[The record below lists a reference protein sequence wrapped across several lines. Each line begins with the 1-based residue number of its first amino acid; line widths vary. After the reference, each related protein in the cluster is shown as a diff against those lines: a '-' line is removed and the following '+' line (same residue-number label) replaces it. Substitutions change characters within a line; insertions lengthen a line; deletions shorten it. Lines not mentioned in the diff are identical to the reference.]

1 MASEDSFLVLV
12 HHRESI
18 KRKTRSGVKFTDKD
32 PLCIIMSPATSYDGL
47 VCSVLGKLGL
57 EGVKR
62 VKKFFYRIP
71 ITVLHDTVKYD
82 CFTIGSDEDLQV
94 MFLSR
99 RQFPEVR
106 TRELLAKFV
115 DVVSS
120 SGGSN
125 RNANTIATAAGSSS
139 RPAVASSSV
148 PAVQHVASPSFAV
161 DLAGNVGDEVGYDE
175 HHPTEVQCPP
185 PAGVGER
192 SCDDPDDDE
201 VEPDIIADESGDDV
215 GASDPIRPTGGS
227 SSGTNQYPPHFS
239 SLDLDAMRQDGHL
252 GQLAGFCARDTDG
265 SAGITEFQVGQQFQD
280 KDEALLSVK
289 TYSIRRGVQY
299 KVVESD
305 YHRYV
310 GKCSE
315 FGNGCTWLIR
325 LSLRQRKGIWEVKRY
340 KGPHTCL
347 ATSISSDHRSLD
359 YHVIATFIMPMVRA
373 DASVNIKVLLNATAA
388 HFGFRPTYRR
398 VWMAKQKAVAIIYG
412 DWDESYNELPRWVL
426 GVQLTM
432 PGTVTVLRTCPVRV
446 GGQVDE
452 SQAYFHRM
460 FWTFPPCIEAFRHCK
475 PLVSID
481 GTHLYGKYGGT
492 LLVAIA
498 QDGNSNILPV
508 AFALVEGENAE
519 SWSFF
524 LSHLRQHVTPQPGL
538 LVISD
543 RHNGIKAALEAPD
556 GGWLPPS
563 AYRAFCIRH
572 VAANFAL
579 TFKGKDAR
587 RLLVNTAYAKT
598 EVEFDYWFDILR
610 SENPAMCDWAN
621 RIDYSLWTQYCDE
634 GRRFGHMTTNISE
647 CVNSI
652 LKGVRNLPVC
662 SLVKATYGR
671 LAELFVRKGREAE
684 AQMGTGQQFSQY
696 LVKCI
701 EANLKTARCFTVT
714 VYDRDNSEYTV
725 AETTPTGSF
734 SLGTYRVSLGSKT
747 CDCGYFQAL
756 HFPCPHALSCC
767 AYSRLTWQPYVHQ
780 VYRLSSVFGV
790 YQMGFTPPIPEGFWP
805 PYAGPSV
812 IPDPNMRRAREGR
825 PRSTRI
831 RTNMDDAD
839 PNRPKRCGFCRQPGH
854 TRRSCPQAAG
864 PSGTAG
870 N

>member
-12 HHRESI
+12 HHRGSI

-32 PLCIIMSPATSYDGL
+32 PLCIIVSPTTSYDAL
-47 VCSVLGKLGL
+47 VSSVLEKLGL

-71 ITVLHDTVKYD
+71 TTVLHDTVKYD

-94 MFLSR
+94 
-99 RQFPEVR
+99 
-106 TRELLAKFV
+106 
-115 DVVSS
+115 
-120 SGGSN
+120 GGSN
-125 RNANTIATAAGSSS
+125 RNANTIATVAGSSS

-148 PAVQHVASPSFAV
+148 PVYEPPIQPVASPSFVV
-161 DLAGNVGDEVGYDE
+161 DLSSNVGDVVRYGE
-175 HHPTEVQCPP
+175 HLPTEVQCPT
-185 PAGVGER
+185 PAGVWKGLF
-192 SCDDPDDDE
+192 DDQDDDD
-201 VEPDIIADESGDDV
+201 VEPDMIADDSGDDL
-215 GASDPIRPTGGS
+215 GATDPRRATGQ
-227 SSGTNQYPPHFS
+227 T
-239 SLDLDAMRQDGHL
+239 
-252 GQLAGFCARDTDG
+252 AGFGARDTEG
-265 SAGITEFQVGQQFQD
+265 SAGMTEFQVGQQFQD

-305 YHRYV
+305 YRRYV
-310 GKCSE
+310 GKCFE

-340 KGPHTCL
+340 NGPHTYL

-373 DASVNIKVLLNATAA
+373 YASVNIKVLLNATAA

-398 VWMAKQKAVAIIYG
+398 IWMAKQKAVAVIYG
-412 DWDESYNELPRWVL
+412 DWDESYNELPWWVL

-432 PGTVTVLRTCPVRV
+432 PGTVAVLKTCPVRV
-446 GGQVDE
+446 GGQLDE
-452 SQAYFHRM
+452 SHAYFHRL

-556 GGWLPPS
+556 GGWLPP
-563 AYRAFCIRH
+563 ATYRAFCIRH
-572 VAANFAL
+572 VAGNFAL
-579 TFKGKDAR
+579 TFKGKDDR
-587 RLLVNTAYAKT
+587 RLLVNAAYAKT

-621 RIDYSLWTQYCDE
+621 RIEYSLWTQYCDE
-634 GRRFGHMTTNISE
+634 GRRFGHMTINISE

-662 SLVKATYGR
+662 SLAKATYGR

-684 AQMGTGQQFSQY
+684 AQMGTGQQFSQF

-734 SLGTYRVSLGSKT
+734 SLGTYRVSLGSQT

-756 HFPCPHALSCC
+756 HFPCPHALACC
-767 AYSRLTWQPYVHQ
+767 AYSRLTWEPYVHQ
-780 VYRLSSVFGV
+780 VYRLSFVFGV

-805 PYAGPSV
+805 PYGGPTV
-812 IPDPNMRRAREGR
+812 IPDPNMRRAKEGH

-831 RTNMDDAD
+831 RTNSW
-839 PNRPKRCGFCRQPGH
+839 NHC
-854 TRRSCPQAAG
+854 QAG
-864 PSGTAG
+864 LPPSM
-870 N
+870 

>member
-1 MASEDSFLVLV
+1 
-12 HHRESI
+12 
-18 KRKTRSGVKFTDKD
+18 
-32 PLCIIMSPATSYDGL
+32 MSPATSYDGL
-47 VCSVLGKLGL
+47 ASSVLGKLGL

-106 TRELLAKFV
+106 TPELLAKFV

-125 RNANTIATAAGSSS
+125 QNANTIATAAGSSS

-148 PAVQHVASPSFAV
+148 PVYEAAVQPAASPSFAV
-161 DLAGNVGDEVGYDE
+161 DLAGNVGDAVGYDE

-185 PAGVGER
+185 PAGVGEAL
-192 SCDDPDDDE
+192 CDDADDDE

-215 GASDPIRPTGGS
+215 GASDPIMPTGGS

-239 SLDLDAMRQDGHL
+239 SLDLDAMRQDGHI
-252 GQLAGFCARDTDG
+252 GQLAGFGARDTDG

-289 TYSIRRGVQY
+289 TYSIRQGVQY

-305 YHRYV
+305 YRRYV

-315 FGNGCTWLIR
+315 FGNGYTWLIR
-325 LSLRQRKGIWEVKRY
+325 LSLRQRRGIWEVKRY
-340 KGPHTCL
+340 NGPHTCL

-432 PGTVTVLRTCPVRV
+432 HGTVAVLRTCPVRV
-446 GGQVDE
+446 GGHVDE

-460 FWTFPPCIEAFRHCK
+460 FWAFPPCIEAFRLCK
-475 PLVSID
+475 PLMSID
-481 GTHLYGKYGGT
+481 GTYLYGKYGGT

-498 QDGNSNILPV
+498 QDGNSNILHV
-508 AFALVEGENAE
+508 AFALVEGEIAE

-524 LSHLRQHVTPQPGL
+524 LSHLRQHVTPQPSL

-572 VAANFAL
+572 VVANFAL

-587 RLLVNTAYAKT
+587 RLLVNAAYA
-598 EVEFDYWFDILR
+598 
-610 SENPAMCDWAN
+610 
-621 RIDYSLWTQYCDE
+621 
-634 GRRFGHMTTNISE
+634 
-647 CVNSI
+647 
-652 LKGVRNLPVC
+652 
-662 SLVKATYGR
+662 
-671 LAELFVRKGREAE
+671 
-684 AQMGTGQQFSQY
+684 
-696 LVKCI
+696 
-701 EANLKTARCFTVT
+701 
-714 VYDRDNSEYTV
+714 
-725 AETTPTGSF
+725 
-734 SLGTYRVSLGSKT
+734 
-747 CDCGYFQAL
+747 
-756 HFPCPHALSCC
+756 
-767 AYSRLTWQPYVHQ
+767 
-780 VYRLSSVFGV
+780 
-790 YQMGFTPPIPEGFWP
+790 
-805 PYAGPSV
+805 
-812 IPDPNMRRAREGR
+812 R
-825 PRSTRI
+825 PRWSLTTSSTSCALRI
-831 RTNMDDAD
+831 RQCVTG
-839 PNRPKRCGFCRQPGH
+839 RTELSTLCGHSTVMR
-854 TRRSCPQAAG
+854 AG
-864 PSGTAG
+864 DSVT
-870 N
+870 

>member
-1 MASEDSFLVLV
+1 MASEESFVVLV
-12 HHRESI
+12 HHRGSVN
-18 KRKTRSGVKFTDKD
+18 RKTRSGVKFTDKN
-32 PLCIIMSPATSYDGL
+32 PLCIVITSTTSYDDL
-47 VCSVLGKLGL
+47 VSAVLMKLGL
-57 EGVKR
+57 EGAKR

-71 ITVLHDTVKYD
+71 VTVLQNTVKYD
-82 CFTIGSDEDLQV
+82 CFTINNDVDLQV
-94 MFLSR
+94 MFLCR

-106 TRELLAKFV
+106 TPELLARLV
-115 DVVSS
+115 DIVSS
-120 SGGSN
+120 FGGSN
-125 RNANTIATAAGSSS
+125 RNTNTMANAAGSSS

-148 PAVQHVASPSFAV
+148 PVYEPVVQPVASPSFAV
-161 DLAGNVGDEVGYDE
+161 DLNGTEGDEVVERENLPNALVGVA
-175 HHPTEVQCPP
+175 PV
-185 PAGVGER
+185 GVGDGFLVDEEE
-192 SCDDPDDDE
+192 DD
-201 VEPDIIADESGDDV
+201 VEPDMIDDDSADDEGVLGHAV
-215 GASDPIRPTGGS
+215 GFG
-227 SSGTNQYPPHFS
+227 
-239 SLDLDAMRQDGHL
+239 
-252 GQLAGFCARDTDG
+252 ARDAEGT
-265 SAGITEFQVGQQFQD
+265 AGLTEFQVGQQFQD

-305 YHRYV
+305 HRRYV

-325 LSLRQRKGIWEVKRY
+325 LSLRKRKGIWEVKRY
-340 KGPHTCL
+340 NGPHTCL

-359 YHVIATFIMPMVRA
+359 YHVISAFIMPMVRA
-373 DASVNIKVLLNATAA
+373 DASVSIKVLLNATAA

-398 VWMAKQKAVAIIYG
+398 VWMAKQKSIALIYG
-412 DWDESYNELPRWVL
+412 DWDESYNDLPRWVL

-432 PGTVTVLRTCPVRV
+432 PGSVVVLKTTPVRV

-452 SQAYFHRM
+452 SQAYFHRL

-492 LLVAIA
+492 LLIAIA

-519 SWSFF
+519 SWTFF

-543 RHNGIKAALEAPD
+543 RHNGIRAALEAPD

-587 RLLVNTAYAKT
+587 RLLVNAAYAKT

-610 SENPAMCDWAN
+610 SEDPAMCEWAN
-621 RIDYSLWTQYCDE
+621 RIDYSLWTQHRDE

-652 LKGVRNLPVC
+652 LKGVRNLPVA
-662 SLVKATYGR
+662 SLVKATYCR

-684 AQMGTGQQFSQY
+684 AQMGTGQQFSQH

-701 EANLKTARCFTVT
+701 EANMKTARCFTVT
-714 VYDRDNSEYTV
+714 LYDRDNSEFTV

-734 SLGTYRVSLGSKT
+734 SLGTYRVSLASRT

-756 HFPCPHALSCC
+756 HFPCQHALACC
-767 AYSRLTWQPYVHQ
+767 AYSRVTWTSYVHS
-780 VYRLSSVFGV
+780 VYQISSVFNV
-790 YQMGFTPPIPEGFWP
+790 YRMGFTPPIPEGFWP
-805 PYAGPSV
+805 PYDGPTV
-812 IPDPNMRRAREGR
+812 IPDPDKRRAREGR

-831 RTNMDDAD
+831 RTNMDQAD
-839 PNRPKRCGFCRQPGH
+839 PNRPKRCGLCRQPGH
-854 TRRSCPQAAG
+854 TRRSCPQVG
-864 PSGTAG
+864 GSSQTGHH
-870 N
+870 

>member
-12 HHRESI
+12 HHRGSI

-32 PLCIIMSPATSYDGL
+32 PLCIVVSPSTSYDAL
-47 VCSVLGKLGL
+47 VSSVLVKLGL

-62 VKKFFYRIP
+62 VEKFFYRIP
-71 ITVLHDTVKYD
+71 TTVLHDTVKYD

-99 RQFPEVR
+99 RHFSEVK
-106 TRELLAKFV
+106 TPELLAKLV

-125 RNANTIATAAGSSS
+125 RNANIIATVAGSSS
-139 RPAVASSSV
+139 RPAVASSSIPV
-148 PAVQHVASPSFAV
+148 YEPAVQPAASPSFAV
-161 DLAGNVGDEVGYDE
+161 DLSGNVGDEVGYGE
-175 HHPTEVQCPP
+175 HLPTDVRCPT
-185 PAGVGER
+185 PAGVGEGLF
-192 SCDDPDDDE
+192 DDADDDD
-201 VEPDIIADESGDDV
+201 VEPDLIADESGDDV
-215 GASDPIRPTGGS
+215 GAGDPIRATGGS
-227 SSGTNQYPPHFS
+227 SSGTQQYPPHFS
-239 SLDLDAMRQDGHL
+239 SLDLEAMRQDDYP
-252 GQLAGFCARDTDG
+252 GQLAGFGARDTEG
-265 SAGITEFQVGQQFQD
+265 SAGMTEFQVGQQFQD
-280 KDEALLSVK
+280 KDEALLSMK

-305 YHRYV
+305 YRRYV
-310 GKCSE
+310 RKCSE

-340 KGPHTCL
+340 NGPHTCL
-347 ATSISSDHRSLD
+347 ATSISNDHRSLD

-412 DWDESYNELPRWVL
+412 DWDES
-426 GVQLTM
+426 
-432 PGTVTVLRTCPVRV
+432 TCPVRV
-446 GGQVDE
+446 GGQEDE
-452 SQAYFHRM
+452 SRAYFHRL

-524 LSHLRQHVTPQPGL
+524 LTHLRQHVTPQPGL

-543 RHNGIKAALEAPD
+543 RHNGIKTALEAPD
-556 GGWLPPS
+556 GGWLPPA

-572 VAANFAL
+572 VAADFAL

-587 RLLVNTAYAKT
+587 RLLVNATYAKT
-598 EVEFDYWFDILR
+598 EVEFDYWFDILW

-621 RIDYSLWTQYCDE
+621 RIEYSLWTQYCDE

-671 LAELFVRKGREAE
+671 LAELFVRKGREAQ
-684 AQMGTGQQFSQY
+684 AQIGTGQQFSQY

-734 SLGTYRVSLGSKT
+734 SLGTYRVSLGSQT

-756 HFPCPHALSCC
+756 HFLCPHAL
-767 AYSRLTWQPYVHQ
+767 A
-780 VYRLSSVFGV
+780 
-790 YQMGFTPPIPEGFWP
+790 
-805 PYAGPSV
+805 
-812 IPDPNMRRAREGR
+812 
-825 PRSTRI
+825 
-831 RTNMDDAD
+831 
-839 PNRPKRCGFCRQPGH
+839 
-854 TRRSCPQAAG
+854 
-864 PSGTAG
+864 
-870 N
+870 